1 MSYHAYVKK
10 NQFEALGLR
19 HTAFQEDLSQF
30 KKEDLTQS
38 GGLHEIFKHDGAYID
53 PIETAASYD
62 EKGNLI
68 PFINKGVLQGFS
80 DVYAS
85 SGDVSFWDI
94 ALAGGVLIH
103 EKKNRDFVYQ
113 SYQNKNGETV
123 PSVAGWHFYF
133 HRGLMAIRGSVRG
146 YSSYLSRFTHSE
158 ELVCVT
164 LLANK
169 EGVDFTNLARRIAAA
184 FGDLLSTNYDDNRL
198 FLLEGQFKADETVRR
213 LKKALEKRSIPLF
226 AEFDHQ
232 KNAEEVGL
240 TLRPTTIL
248 VFGSP
253 KVGTPLMALDQSLGL
268 DLPLKIAVWEDEAG
282 STWVG
287 FKRLKA
293 LIEEHEGGF

>member
-1 MSYHAYVKK
+1 
-10 NQFEALGLR
+10 
-19 HTAFQEDLSQF
+19 
-30 KKEDLTQS
+30 
-38 GGLHEIFKHDGAYID
+38 
-53 PIETAASYD
+53 
-62 EKGNLI
+62 
-68 PFINKGVLQGFS
+68 LQGFS

-113 SYQNKNGETV
+113 SYRSKNGESV

-169 EGVDFTNLARRIAAA
+169 EGVDFTDLARRIAAA

-198 FLLEGQFKADETVRR
+198 FLLEGQFKADETVLR

-226 AEFDHQ
+226 AEFHHQ
-232 KNAEEVGL
+232 KNVEEVGL

-293 LIEEHEGGF
+293 LIEEHELKDSVTIIKMEKLLEALAKEAAEI